1 MCKGTGVKVTA
12 AIFRN
17 GDNVLLMRRAAD
29 QPLAGEWEYPGGK
42 FEDGEDGPTCLHREL
57 YEELGIDAEIGD
69 LITIAKHT
77 TDSGKV
83 IELHT
88 YEITSYTGEIQ
99 LRVHDDMHWVPVSE
113 LIAHPQLPADKKV
126 SEVLIKQKVE
136 LQKEYPLPHPLKNDD
151 VETLMKKLRMMVRT
165 MESFRPQATNDKA
178 LMGLHSLVGAIIS
191 LSAEVYDA
199 LQNNR
204 VFAAGSITCQI
215 LEAEIQLLWLNKH
228 FNTRGKDFIDFGYV
242 EQIDMLRVHPDRK
255 DRVLE
260 LLKQNNCDRFLRKG
274 LKNPNRLDRNSYNKK
289 WYGDTIQNISEDY
302 FKLVLESIQD
312 TPELVAYYDNKDI
325 NYENY
330 QLFCGYKHFS
340 PYLVGRFF
348 ATSQSFQ
355 EDESKYARVAVLQ
368 TVLTSLL
375 NVCFVLEQHGDHILN
390 SKPVATEGLTPAS
403 AN

>member
-1 MCKGTGVKVTA
+1 MKVTA

-17 GDNVLLMRRAAD
+17 GDKVLLMRRAAD

-57 YEELGIDAEIGD
+57 AEELGIDAEIGD

-88 YEITSYTGEIQ
+88 YEIKSFTGEIQ

-151 VETLMKKLRMMVRT
+151 VDTLMKKLRMMVRT
-165 MESFRPQATNDKA
+165 MESFHPQATKDKA

-204 VFAAGSITCQI
+204 VFVASSITCQI

-242 EQIDMLRVHPDRK
+242 EQIEMLRVHPDRK

-260 LLKQNNCDRFLRKG
+260 LLNQNNCDRFLRKS

-289 WYGDTIQNISEDY
+289 WYSDTIQNISEDY

-312 TPELVAYYDNKDI
+312 TPELVAYYENRDI

-340 PYLVGRFF
+340 PYLVRRFF

-403 AN
+403 AK

>member
-1 MCKGTGVKVTA
+1 MEKLIKNNSGLIWNIVKRFVGRGYELDDLYQIGSIGFIK
-12 AIFRN
+12 AIQRFDTSFEVRLSTYA
-17 GDNVLLMRRAAD
+17 VPYIL
-29 QPLAGEWEYPGGK
+29 GEIK
-42 FEDGEDGPTCLHREL
+42 RFIRDDGP
-57 YEELGIDAEIGD
+57 I
-69 LITIAKHT
+69 
-77 TDSGKV
+77 
-83 IELHT
+83 
-88 YEITSYTGEIQ
+88 
-99 LRVHDDMHWVPVSE
+99 
-113 LIAHPQLPADKKV
+113 KV
-126 SEVLIKQKVE
+126 SRSIKELNVKIIE

-151 VETLMKKLRMMVRT
+151 VDTLMKKLRMMVRT
-165 MESFRPQATNDKA
+165 MESFRPQATKDKA

-242 EQIDMLRVHPDRK
+242 EQIEMLRVHPDRK

-302 FKLVLESIQD
+302 FKPVLESIQD
-312 TPELVAYYDNKDI
+312 TPELVAYYENKDI

-348 ATSQSFQ
+348 AT
-355 EDESKYARVAVLQ
+355 A
-368 TVLTSLL
+368 
-375 NVCFVLEQHGDHILN
+375 
-390 SKPVATEGLTPAS
+390 
-403 AN
+403 

>member
-29 QPLAGEWEYPGGK
+29 QPVAGEWEYPGGK

-83 IELHT
+83 IELYA
-88 YEITSYTGEIQ
+88 YEILGYTGEIQ

-126 SEVLIKQKVE
+126 SEVSIKQKVE

-165 MESFRPQATNDKA
+165 MESFNPQATKDKA

-204 VFAAGSITCQI
+204 VFVASSITCQI

-242 EQIDMLRVHPDRK
+242 EQIEMLRVHPDRK

-260 LLKQNNCDRFLRKG
+260 LLKQNNCDRFLRKN
-274 LKNPNRLDRNSYNKK
+274 LKNPNILDRNSYNKK

-312 TPELVAYYDNKDI
+312 TPELVAYYENKDI

-340 PYLVGRFF
+340 PYLVRRFF

-355 EDESKYARVAVLQ
+355 EDESKYARMAVLQ
-368 TVLTSLL
+368 TVLNSIL
-375 NVCFVLEQHGDHILN
+375 NVCFILEQHGDHILN

-403 AN
+403 AK

>member
-1 MCKGTGVKVTA
+1 ML
-12 AIFRN
+12 N
-17 GDNVLLMRRAAD
+17 
-29 QPLAGEWEYPGGK
+29 
-42 FEDGEDGPTCLHREL
+42 
-57 YEELGIDAEIGD
+57 
-69 LITIAKHT
+69 
-77 TDSGKV
+77 
-83 IELHT
+83 
-88 YEITSYTGEIQ
+88 
-99 LRVHDDMHWVPVSE
+99 
-113 LIAHPQLPADKKV
+113 
-126 SEVLIKQKVE
+126 
-136 LQKEYPLPHPLKNDD
+136 KEYPLPHPLKNDD
-151 VETLMKKLRMMVRT
+151 VDILMKKLRMMVRT
-165 MESFRPQATNDKA
+165 MESFHPQATKDKA

-204 VFAAGSITCQI
+204 VFVASSITCQI

-242 EQIDMLRVHPDRK
+242 EQIEMLRVHPDRK

-260 LLKQNNCDRFLRKG
+260 LLNQNNCDRFLRKS

-312 TPELVAYYDNKDI
+312 TPELVAYYENKDI

-340 PYLVGRFF
+340 PYLVRRFF

-368 TVLTSLL
+368 TVLNSLL
-375 NVCFVLEQHGDHILN
+375 NVCFVLEQHGDHILHI
-390 SKPVATEGLTPAS
+390 KPLATEGLTPAS
-403 AN
+403 AKKA

>member
-1 MCKGTGVKVTA
+1 MLKE
-12 AIFRN
+12 F
-17 GDNVLLMRRAAD
+17 
-29 QPLAGEWEYPGGK
+29 
-42 FEDGEDGPTCLHREL
+42 
-57 YEELGIDAEIGD
+57 
-69 LITIAKHT
+69 
-77 TDSGKV
+77 
-83 IELHT
+83 
-88 YEITSYTGEIQ
+88 
-99 LRVHDDMHWVPVSE
+99 PVE
-113 LIAHPQLPADKKV
+113 
-126 SEVLIKQKVE
+126 
-136 LQKEYPLPHPLKNDD
+136 HPLKNDD
-151 VETLMKKLRMMVRT
+151 VDTLMKKLRMMVRT
-165 MESFRPQATNDKA
+165 MESFHPQATKDKA

-312 TPELVAYYDNKDI
+312 TPELVAYYENKDI

-375 NVCFVLEQHGDHILN
+375 NVCFVLEQHGDPILHI
-390 SKPVATEGLTPAS
+390 KPVATEGLTPAS
-403 AN
+403 AKQKTRQRRN

>member
-1 MCKGTGVKVTA
+1 MKVTA

-17 GDNVLLMRRAAD
+17 GDNVLLMRRGAD

-42 FEDGEDGPTCLHREL
+42 FEDGEDGPTCLRREL
-57 YEELGIDAEIGD
+57 SEELGIDAEIGD

-151 VETLMKKLRMMVRT
+151 VDTLMKKLRMMVRT
-165 MESFRPQATNDKA
+165 MESFHPQATKDKA
-178 LMGLHSLVGAIIS
+178 LMGLHSLVAAMIS
-191 LSAEVYDA
+191 LAAEIYEA
-199 LQNNR
+199 LQKDR
-204 VFAAGSITCQI
+204 VFVACSLTCQMI
-215 LEAEIQLLWLNKH
+215 ELEIQLLWLNKH
-228 FNTRGKDFIDFGYV
+228 FNTNGADYIDFGYI
-242 EQIDMLRVHPDRK
+242 EQIDMLRVHPERV

-260 LLKQNNCDRFLRKG
+260 LIKQNNCERFFINKPKDDNLLNRKNYRTHWYPG
-274 LKNPNRLDRNSYNKK
+274 TLKS
-289 WYGDTIQNISEDY
+289 ISQDY
-302 FKLVLESIQD
+302 FEDVWNKIKD
-312 TPELVAYYDNKDI
+312 IPELAKYYEHVDV

-330 QLFCGYKHFS
+330 QLFCGFKHFS
-340 PYLVGRFF
+340 TYCVRKCF
-348 ATSQSFQ
+348 ATSQSFV
-355 EDESKYARVAVLQ
+355 EDTPQDTRWITLVTVLQ
-368 TVLTSLL
+368 VMLA
-375 NVCFVLEQHGDHILN
+375 VCEILEQHGDHILN

-403 AN
+403 RKQ